1 MLKRYGIMII
11 DIKTL
16 TKVQF
21 NQLIELVKLYFKETD
36 NEILD
41 DGSATSYINNI
52 EKQLEKHQ
60 ALHYFVSEDNGLIN
74 GFLLGNTLYNYNNEE
89 CSFILELYVSK
100 ENRLQGI
107 GRKLVE
113 KFESISKDVIYL
125 TAHKDAEKFYRSIGY
140 ITTNNIDKDNGN
152 NVYKKNRN

>member
-1 MLKRYGIMII
+1 MII

-21 NQLIELVKLYFKETD
+21 NQQIELVKLYFEEIE

-41 DGSATSYINNI
+41 DDSATSYINNI

-60 ALHYFVSEDNGLIN
+60 TLHFFVLEDNGLIN

-125 TAHKDAEKFYRSIGY
+125 TANKDAEKFYRSIGY
-140 ITTNNIDKDNGN
+140 IATNDIDEDNGN

>member
-1 MLKRYGIMII
+1 MII

-16 TKVQF
+16 TKGQF
-21 NQLIELVKLYFKETD
+21 DQLIELVKLYFEEIE

-41 DGSATSYINNI
+41 DDSATSYINNI

-60 ALHYFVSEDNGLIN
+60 TLHFFVSENNGLIN

-89 CSFILELYVSK
+89 CSFLLELYVSK

-125 TAHKDAEKFYRSIGY
+125 TANKDAEKFYRSIGY
-140 ITTNNIDKDNGN
+140 IATNDIDEDNGN

>member
-1 MLKRYGIMII
+1 MII

-16 TKVQF
+16 TKVEF
-21 NQLIELVKLYFKETD
+21 NQLIELVKLYFEEIE

-41 DGSATSYINNI
+41 DDSATSYINNI

-60 ALHYFVSEDNGLIN
+60 TLHFFVSEDNGLIN
-74 GFLLGNTLYNYNNEE
+74 GFLLGNILYNYNNEE

-140 ITTNNIDKDNGN
+140 IATNDIDEDNGN

>member
-1 MLKRYGIMII
+1 MII

-21 NQLIELVKLYFKETD
+21 DQLIELVKLYFEEIE

-41 DGSATSYINNI
+41 DDSATSYLYNV
-52 EKQLEKHQ
+52 EKQLEKYQ
-60 ALHYFVSEDNGLIN
+60 ALHFFVSEDNGLIN

-89 CSFILELYVSK
+89 CSFILELYVNK
-100 ENRLQGI
+100 ANRLQGI

-125 TAHKDAEKFYRSIGY
+125 TANKDAEKFYRSIGY
-140 ITTNNIDKDNGN
+140 IATNDIDEDNGN

>member
-1 MLKRYGIMII
+1 MII
-11 DIKTL
+11 DIKLL
-16 TKVQF
+16 TKLEF
-21 NQLIELVKLYFKETD
+21 NQLIELVKLYFKEIE
-36 NEILD
+36 NEMLD
-41 DGSATSYINNI
+41 DDSAASYLINV
-52 EKQLEKHQ
+52 EKQLEKYET
-60 ALHYFVSEDNGLIN
+60 LHFLISENNNKID

-125 TAHKDAEKFYRSIGY
+125 TANKDAEKFYRSIGY
-140 ITTNNIDKDNGN
+140 ITTNNIDKDNGY
-152 NVYKKNRN
+152 NVYKKSRK

>member
-1 MLKRYGIMII
+1 MII
-11 DIKTL
+11 EIKTL

-21 NQLIELVKLYFKETD
+21 NQLIELVKLYFEEIE

-41 DGSATSYINNI
+41 DDSAASYLYNV

-60 ALHYFVSEDNGLIN
+60 TLHFFVSEDNGLIN

-125 TAHKDAEKFYRSIGY
+125 TANKDAEKFYRSIGY
-140 ITTNNIDKDNGN
+140 IATNVIDKDNGN

>member
-1 MLKRYGIMII
+1 MII
-11 DIKTL
+11 DVKNL
-16 TKVQF
+16 TNLQK
-21 NQLIELVKLYFKETD
+21 NQLIDLTKLYFEEIE

-41 DGSATSYINNI
+41 DDSATSYLNNV
-52 EKQLEKHQ
+52 EKQLEKYET
-60 ALHYFVSEDNGLIN
+60 LHFLISENNNKID
-74 GFLLGNTLYNYNNEE
+74 GFLLGNTLYNYNNED

-125 TAHKDAEKFYRSIGY
+125 TANKDAEKFYRSIGY
-140 ITTNNIDKDNGN
+140 IATNNIDEDNGN
-152 NVYKKNRN
+152 NVYKKIRN

>member
-1 MLKRYGIMII
+1 MII

-21 NQLIELVKLYFKETD
+21 NQLIELVKLYFEEIE

-41 DGSATSYINNI
+41 DDSATSYLYNV

-60 ALHYFVSEDNGLIN
+60 ALHFFVSEDNGLIN

-89 CSFILELYVSK
+89 CSFILELYVNK
-100 ENRLQGI
+100 ANRLQGI

-125 TAHKDAEKFYRSIGY
+125 TSSKDAEEFYRLIGY
-140 ITTNNIDKDNGN
+140 IVTNDIDKDNGY
-152 NVYKKNRN
+152 NVCKKIATNRCG

>member
-1 MLKRYGIMII
+1 MII

-21 NQLIELVKLYFKETD
+21 NQLIELVKLYFEEIE
-36 NEILD
+36 NEKLD
-41 DGSATSYINNI
+41 DDSATSYIKNI
-52 EKQLEKHQ
+52 EKQLEKYQ
-60 ALHYFVSEDNGLIN
+60 TLHFLVSENNSNID
-74 GFLLGNTLYNYNNEE
+74 GFLLGNTHYNYNNEE

-113 KFESISKDVIYL
+113 NIESISKNVIYL
-125 TAHKDAEKFYRSIGY
+125 TANKDAEKFYRSIGY
-140 ITTNNIDKDNGN
+140 IATNDIDEDNRN
-152 NVYKKNRN
+152 NVYKKKRN

>member
-1 MLKRYGIMII
+1 MII

-21 NQLIELVKLYFKETD
+21 NQLIELVKLYFEEIE

-41 DGSATSYINNI
+41 DDSATSYLNNV
-52 EKQLEKHQ
+52 EKQLEKYET
-60 ALHYFVSEDNGLIN
+60 LHFLISENNNKID

-113 KFESISKDVIYL
+113 KFESISKDAIYL
-125 TAHKDAEKFYRSIGY
+125 TANKDAEKFYRSIGY

>member
-1 MLKRYGIMII
+1 MII

-41 DGSATSYINNI
+41 DDSATSYINNI

-113 KFESISKDVIYL
+113 KFESISKDVIYH

>member
-1 MLKRYGIMII
+1 MII
-11 DIKTL
+11 DIKLL
-16 TKVQF
+16 TKLEF
-21 NQLIELVKLYFKETD
+21 NQLIELVKLYFEEIE

-41 DGSATSYINNI
+41 DDSATSYLYNV

-60 ALHYFVSEDNGLIN
+60 ALHFFVSEDNGLIN

-89 CSFILELYVSK
+89 CSFILELYVNK
-100 ENRLQGI
+100 ANRLQGI

-113 KFESISKDVIYL
+113 KFESISNDVIYL
-125 TAHKDAEKFYRSIGY
+125 TANKDAEKFYRSIGY

>member
-1 MLKRYGIMII
+1 MII
-11 DIKTL
+11 DVKNL
-16 TKVQF
+16 TNLQK
-21 NQLIELVKLYFKETD
+21 NQLIDLTKLYFKEIE

-41 DGSATSYINNI
+41 DDSATSYLNNV
-52 EKQLEKHQ
+52 EKQLEKYET
-60 ALHYFVSEDNGLIN
+60 LHFLISENNNKID
-74 GFLLGNTLYNYNNEE
+74 GFLLGNTLYNYNDED

-100 ENRLQGI
+100 ANRLQGI

-125 TAHKDAEKFYRSIGY
+125 TANKDAEKFYRSIGY
-140 ITTNNIDKDNGN
+140 IATNDIDEENGN

>member
-1 MLKRYGIMII
+1 MII

-21 NQLIELVKLYFKETD
+21 NQLIELVKLYFEEIE

-41 DGSATSYINNI
+41 DDSATSYINNI

-60 ALHYFVSEDNGLIN
+60 ALHFFVSEDNGLIN
-74 GFLLGNTLYNYNNEE
+74 GFLLGNTLYNYNNED

-100 ENRLQGI
+100 KNRLQGI

-125 TAHKDAEKFYRSIGY
+125 TANKDAEEFYRLIGY
-140 ITTNNIDKDNGN
+140 IATNDIDKDNGN

>member
-1 MLKRYGIMII
+1 MII
-11 DIKTL
+11 DIKLL
-16 TKVQF
+16 TKLEF
-21 NQLIELVKLYFKETD
+21 NQLIELVKLYFEEIE

-41 DGSATSYINNI
+41 DDSATSYLYNV

-60 ALHYFVSEDNGLIN
+60 ALHFFVSEDNGLIN

-125 TAHKDAEKFYRSIGY
+125 TANKDAEKFYRSIGY

>member
-1 MLKRYGIMII
+1 MII

-21 NQLIELVKLYFKETD
+21 NQLIELVKLYFEEIE

-41 DGSATSYINNI
+41 DDSATSYLNNI

-60 ALHYFVSEDNGLIN
+60 SLHFFVSEDNGLIN

-100 ENRLQGI
+100 ADRLQGI

-125 TAHKDAEKFYRSIGY
+125 TANKDAEKFYRSIGY
-140 ITTNNIDKDNGN
+140 IETNDIDKDNGN
-152 NVYKKNRN
+152 NVYKKKRN

>member
-1 MLKRYGIMII
+1 MII

-21 NQLIELVKLYFKETD
+21 NKLIELVKLYFKETE

-41 DGSATSYINNI
+41 DDSATSYLNNV
-52 EKQLEKHQ
+52 EKQLEKYET
-60 ALHYFVSEDNGLIN
+60 LHFLISENNNKID

-100 ENRLQGI
+100 ANRLQGI

-125 TAHKDAEKFYRSIGY
+125 TASKDAEKFYRSIGY
-140 ITTNNIDKDNGN
+140 IPTNDIDEDNGN

>member
-1 MLKRYGIMII
+1 MII

-21 NQLIELVKLYFKETD
+21 NQLIELVKLYFEEIE

-41 DGSATSYINNI
+41 DDSATSYINNI

-60 ALHYFVSEDNGLIN
+60 ALHFFVSEDNGLIN

-100 ENRLQGI
+100 KNRLQGI

-125 TAHKDAEKFYRSIGY
+125 TANKDAEEFYRLIGY
-140 ITTNNIDKDNGN
+140 IATNDIDKDNGN

>member
-1 MLKRYGIMII
+1 MII
-11 DIKTL
+11 DIKLL
-16 TKVQF
+16 TKLEF
-21 NQLIELVKLYFKETD
+21 NQLIELVKLYFEEIE

-41 DGSATSYINNI
+41 DDSATSYLYNV

-60 ALHYFVSEDNGLIN
+60 ALHFFVSEDNGLIN

>member
-1 MLKRYGIMII
+1 MII
-11 DIKTL
+11 YIKTL

-21 NQLIELVKLYFKETD
+21 NQLIELVKLYFKETE

-41 DGSATSYINNI
+41 DDSATSYLNNV
-52 EKQLEKHQ
+52 EKQLEKYET
-60 ALHYFVSEDNGLIN
+60 LHFLISENNNKID

-100 ENRLQGI
+100 ANRLQGI

-125 TAHKDAEKFYRSIGY
+125 TASKDAEKFYRSIGY
-140 ITTNNIDKDNGN
+140 IPTNDIDEDNGN

>member
-1 MLKRYGIMII
+1 MII
-11 DIKTL
+11 DIKLL
-16 TKVQF
+16 TKLEF
-21 NQLIELVKLYFKETD
+21 NQLIELVKLYFEEIE

-41 DGSATSYINNI
+41 DDSATSYINNI

-60 ALHYFVSEDNGLIN
+60 ALHFFVSEDNGLIN

-100 ENRLQGI
+100 KNRLQGI

-125 TAHKDAEKFYRSIGY
+125 TANKDAEEFYRLIGY
-140 ITTNNIDKDNGN
+140 IATNDIDKDNGN

>member
-1 MLKRYGIMII
+1 MII

-21 NQLIELVKLYFKETD
+21 NQLIELVKLYFEEIENK
-36 NEILD
+36 ILD
-41 DGSATSYINNI
+41 DDSATPYLYNV

-60 ALHYFVSEDNGLIN
+60 TLHFFVSEDNGLIN
-74 GFLLGNTLYNYNNEE
+74 GFLLGNTLYKYNNEE

-100 ENRLQGI
+100 ANRLQGI

-125 TAHKDAEKFYRSIGY
+125 TANKDAEKFYRSIGY
-140 ITTNNIDKDNGN
+140 ISTNDIDKDNGN

>member
-1 MLKRYGIMII
+1 MIF

-21 NQLIELVKLYFKETD
+21 NQLIELVKLYFEEIE

-41 DGSATSYINNI
+41 DDSATSYINNI

-60 ALHYFVSEDNGLIN
+60 TLHFFASEDNGLIN

-125 TAHKDAEKFYRSIGY
+125 TANKDVKKFYRSIGY
-140 ITTNNIDKDNGN
+140 IATNDIDKDNGN

>member
-1 MLKRYGIMII
+1 MII

-21 NQLIELVKLYFKETD
+21 NQLIELVKLYFEEIENK
-36 NEILD
+36 ILD
-41 DGSATSYINNI
+41 DDSATPYLYNV

-60 ALHYFVSEDNGLIN
+60 TLHFFVSEDNGLIN

-125 TAHKDAEKFYRSIGY
+125 TANKDAEKFYRSIGY
-140 ITTNNIDKDNGN
+140 ISTNDIDKDNGN

>member
-1 MLKRYGIMII
+1 MII

-21 NQLIELVKLYFKETD
+21 NQLIELVKLYFEEIE

-41 DGSATSYINNI
+41 DDSATSYINNI

-60 ALHYFVSEDNGLIN
+60 ALHFFVSEDNGLIN

-125 TAHKDAEKFYRSIGY
+125 TANKDAEEFYRLIGY
-140 ITTNNIDKDNGN
+140 IATNDIDKDNGN

>member
-1 MLKRYGIMII
+1 MII

-21 NQLIELVKLYFKETD
+21 NQQIELVKLYFEEIE

-41 DGSATSYINNI
+41 DDSATSYINNI

-60 ALHYFVSEDNGLIN
+60 TLHFFVSEDNGLIN

-125 TAHKDAEKFYRSIGY
+125 TANKDAEKFYRSIGY
-140 ITTNNIDKDNGN
+140 IATNDIDEDNGN

>member
-1 MLKRYGIMII
+1 MII

-21 NQLIELVKLYFKETD
+21 NQLIELVKLYFEEIE

-41 DGSATSYINNI
+41 DDSATSYLNNV
-52 EKQLEKHQ
+52 EKQLEKYET
-60 ALHYFVSEDNGLIN
+60 LHFLISENNNKID
-74 GFLLGNTLYNYNNEE
+74 GFLLGNTLYNYNNED

>member
-1 MLKRYGIMII
+1 MII
-11 DIKTL
+11 DNKTL

-21 NQLIELVKLYFKETD
+21 NQLIELVKLYFEEIE

-41 DGSATSYINNI
+41 DDSATSYINNI

-60 ALHYFVSEDNGLIN
+60 ALHFFVSKDNGLIN
-74 GFLLGNTLYNYNNEE
+74 GFLLGNTLYNYYNED

-125 TAHKDAEKFYRSIGY
+125 TANKDAEEFYRSIGY
-140 ITTNNIDKDNGN
+140 IATNDIDKDNGN